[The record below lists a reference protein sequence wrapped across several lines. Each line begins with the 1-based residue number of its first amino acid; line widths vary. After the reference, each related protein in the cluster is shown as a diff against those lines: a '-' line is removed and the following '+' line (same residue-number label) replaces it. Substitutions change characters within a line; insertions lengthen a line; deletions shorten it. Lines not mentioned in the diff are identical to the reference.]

1 MGQKVHPYGFRLGI
15 HTDWKS
21 RWFSEKQYRDYLE
34 ADLRIRQYLL
44 GQLPH
49 AGISRIDIERT
60 RERVRIDAHTARPGI
75 VIGRRGAE
83 AERLRS
89 QLEQMEQKIYGKPVD
104 VRLNIIEVKQPE
116 LDAQL
121 IAQGVAEQLAS
132 RVSFRRAMKKAVG
145 TAMRHGAQGVR
156 VQCGGRLGGAEM
168 SRSEWYIDG
177 QMPLHTLRADIDYG
191 LSEARTTFG
200 RIGVKVWIYKGPFQD
215 LYASAR
221 DTARLRREAA
231 LAAGETVGRGAEERA
246 KARTASRK
254 ASEVK
259 TRRVAAQP
267 ATGPA
272 PIHESPQALKGR
284 RAKDEP
290 DSAAAKEDSAT
301 KARAGTGV
309 STDDVG
315 GAVPDP
321 VANTDSAGGESASLP
336 EIEPKA
342 VTKKDEATTS
352 QPDETTSPAET
363 TPADTEPAETAPADT
378 HGSDEPKPE
387 GDEA

>member
-21 RWFSEKQYRDYLE
+21 RWFSEKQYKDYLE
-34 ADLRIRQYLL
+34 ADLRIREYLL

-89 QLEQMEQKIYGKPVD
+89 KLEEMESKMYGKPTD

-145 TAMRHGAQGVR
+145 SAMRHGAKGIR
-156 VQCGGRLGGAEM
+156 VQCAGRLGGAEM
-168 SRSEWYIDG
+168 SRTEWYIEG

-191 LSEARTTFG
+191 FSEAKTTFG

-215 LYASAR
+215 MYATAR
-221 DTARLRREAA
+221 DAARLRREAA
-231 LAAGETVGRGAEERA
+231 LAAGETVGSGAKEREA
-246 KARTASRK
+246 RKARTAAKAPSK
-254 ASEVK
+254 VKTSKIEPAKAEAPKAEAPKAEAPKAASE
-259 TRRVAAQP
+259 TEA
-267 ATGPA
+267 
-272 PIHESPQALKGR
+272 
-284 RAKDEP
+284 
-290 DSAAAKEDSAT
+290 
-301 KARAGTGV
+301 
-309 STDDVG
+309 
-315 GAVPDP
+315 P
-321 VANTDSAGGESASLP
+321 VAEAPAVEP
-336 EIEPKA
+336 ETPTETPVA
-342 VTKKDEATTS
+342 PEATTEA
-352 QPDETTSPAET
+352 PETTEASEA
-363 TPADTEPAETAPADT
+363 
-378 HGSDEPKPE
+378 PE
-387 GDEA
+387 GGAS

>member
-21 RWFSEKQYRDYLE
+21 RWFTEKQYQEYLE
-34 ADLRIRQYLL
+34 ADLRIREYLL

-75 VIGRRGAE
+75 VIGRRGSE

-89 QLEQMEQKIYGKPVD
+89 QLEHMESKLYGKPTD

-145 TAMRHGAQGVR
+145 SSMRHGAKGIR
-156 VQCGGRLGGAEM
+156 VQCSGRLGGAEM
-168 SRSEWYIDG
+168 SRTEWYIEG

-191 LSEARTTFG
+191 FAEAKTTFG
-200 RIGVKVWIYKGPFQD
+200 RIGCKVWIYRGEFQD
-215 LYASAR
+215 IYAAAR

-246 KARTASRK
+246 KRQTKPTTQDAATKRAPSTKEKKGTASPPKEAEAKK
-254 ASEVK
+254 AQADAVP
-259 TRRVAAQP
+259 TGAP
-267 ATGPA
+267 ATTDA
-272 PIHESPQALKGR
+272 
-284 RAKDEP
+284 D
-290 DSAAAKEDSAT
+290 
-301 KARAGTGV
+301 AGK
-309 STDDVG
+309 S
-315 GAVPDP
+315 
-321 VANTDSAGGESASLP
+321 SS
-336 EIEPKA
+336 EPKKA
-342 VTKKDEATTS
+342 
-352 QPDETTSPAET
+352 PT
-363 TPADTEPAETAPADT
+363 TPPPGE
-378 HGSDEPKPE
+378 KQ
-387 GDEA
+387 GDS

>member
-21 RWFSEKQYRDYLE
+21 RWFTEKQYQEYLV
-34 ADLRIRQYLL
+34 ADLRIREYLM

-89 QLEQMEQKIYGKPVD
+89 HLEHMESKLYGKPTD

-121 IAQGVAEQLAS
+121 IAQGVAEQLVS

-145 TAMRHGAQGVR
+145 TAMRHGAKGVR

-168 SRSEWYIDG
+168 SRREWYIEG

-191 LSEARTTFG
+191 FAEARTTFG

-246 KARTASRK
+246 KSRAASSRK

-259 TRRVAAQP
+259 TRKVAAQP

-272 PIHESPQALKGR
+272 PIHESPAALKER
-284 RAKDEP
+284 RAKGAEEAADASGSETPVTEAVGTTDQVDAAEGKASSEP
-290 DSAAAKEDSAT
+290 STPEAT
-301 KARAGTGV
+301 SVDA
-309 STDDVG
+309 
-315 GAVPDP
+315 PDT
-321 VANTDSAGGESASLP
+321 NTDTATED
-336 EIEPKA
+336 
-342 VTKKDEATTS
+342 KDES
-352 QPDETTSPAET
+352 
-363 TPADTEPAETAPADT
+363 
-378 HGSDEPKPE
+378 
-387 GDEA
+387 

>member
-21 RWFSEKQYRDYLE
+21 RWFTEKQYRDYLE
-34 ADLRIRQYLL
+34 ADLRIREYLL

-49 AGISRIDIERT
+49 AGISRIEIERT

-75 VIGRRGAE
+75 VIGRRGSE

-89 QLEQMEQKIYGKPVD
+89 KLEEMESRIYGKPTD

-145 TAMRHGAQGVR
+145 TAMRHGAKGVR

-168 SRSEWYIDG
+168 SRTEWYIEG

-191 LSEARTTFG
+191 FSEAKTTFG
-200 RIGVKVWIYKGPFQD
+200 RIGVKVWIYRGPFQD
-215 LYASAR
+215 IYASAR

-231 LAAGETVGRGAEERA
+231 LAAGETVGRGADDRA
-246 KARTASRK
+246 RRARSSKAGATSTAGK
-254 ASEVK
+254 ASS
-259 TRRVAAQP
+259 
-267 ATGPA
+267 PA
-272 PIHESPQALKGR
+272 PGQKAEGAKTGAESGSLAKG
-284 RAKDEP
+284 A
-290 DSAAAKEDSAT
+290 AT
-301 KARAGTGV
+301 KDRKTGDEREKGTAK
-309 STDDVG
+309 SEG
-315 GAVPDP
+315 GD
-321 VANTDSAGGESASLP
+321 AS
-336 EIEPKA
+336 KA
-342 VTKKDEATTS
+342 AETS
-352 QPDETTSPAET
+352 QPSPTRDTSAPGGT
-363 TPADTEPAETAPADT
+363 TP
-378 HGSDEPKPE
+378 E
-387 GDEA
+387 GGK

>member
-1 MGQKVHPYGFRLGI
+1 MVMKLHPYGFRHCI

-21 RWFSEKQYRDYLE
+21 RWFTEKQYRDYLE

-75 VIGRRGAE
+75 VIGRRGSE

-89 QLEQMEQKIYGKPVD
+89 QLEHMESKMYGKPTD

-145 TAMRHGAQGVR
+145 TAMRHGAKGVR
-156 VQCGGRLGGAEM
+156 VQCSGRLGGAEM
-168 SRSEWYIDG
+168 SRTEWYIEG

-191 LSEARTTFG
+191 FAEAKTTFG
-200 RIGVKVWIYKGPFQD
+200 RIGCKVWIYRGEFQD
-215 LYASAR
+215 IYAVAR

-246 KARTASRK
+246 SRAKKPPQPKPTTQSKATKRAPVTKEARGVASPPK
-254 ASEVK
+254 EADAK
-259 TRRVAAQP
+259 AAQP
-267 ATGPA
+267 DAAPTGTP
-272 PIHESPQALKGR
+272 PQV
-284 RAKDEP
+284 D
-290 DSAAAKEDSAT
+290 AAA
-301 KARAGTGV
+301 
-309 STDDVG
+309 
-315 GAVPDP
+315 
-321 VANTDSAGGESASLP
+321 GESASMP
-336 EIEPKA
+336 KKPQPAGGEP
-342 VTKKDEATTS
+342 
-352 QPDETTSPAET
+352 
-363 TPADTEPAETAPADT
+363 
-378 HGSDEPKPE
+378 
-387 GDEA
+387 

>member
-34 ADLRIRQYLL
+34 ADLRIREYLL
-44 GQLPH
+44 GELPH
-49 AGISRIDIERT
+49 AGISRVDIERT

-75 VIGRRGAE
+75 VIGRRGSE

-89 QLEQMEQKIYGKPVD
+89 KLENMEQKIYGKPVD

-145 TAMRHGAQGVR
+145 TTMRHGAKGVR

-168 SRSEWYIDG
+168 SRTEWYIDG

-191 LSEARTTFG
+191 FSEAKTTFG

-221 DTARLRREAA
+221 DAARLRREAA
-231 LAAGETVGRGAEERA
+231 LAAGETIGRGAEERA
-246 KARTASRK
+246 RQ
-254 ASEVK
+254 
-259 TRRVAAQP
+259 TRGGRDP
-267 ATGPA
+267 GSGDGPA
-272 PIHESPQALKGR
+272 PAPAPAADQA
-284 RAKDEP
+284 P
-290 DSAAAKEDSAT
+290 SNVTAADAT
-301 KARAGTGV
+301 QNKQNNT
-309 STDDVG
+309 G
-315 GAVPDP
+315 GA
-321 VANTDSAGGESASLP
+321 
-336 EIEPKA
+336 
-342 VTKKDEATTS
+342 
-352 QPDETTSPAET
+352 
-363 TPADTEPAETAPADT
+363 
-378 HGSDEPKPE
+378 
-387 GDEA
+387 

>member
-21 RWFSEKQYRDYLE
+21 RWFTEKQYGEYLE
-34 ADLRIRQYLL
+34 ADLRIREYLL

-89 QLEQMEQKIYGKPVD
+89 QLELMESKIYGKPTD

-121 IAQGVAEQLAS
+121 IAQGVAEQLVS

-145 TAMRHGAQGVR
+145 TAMRHGAKGVR

-168 SRSEWYIDG
+168 SRREWYIEG

-191 LSEARTTFG
+191 FAEARTTFG

-215 LYASAR
+215 MYASAR
-221 DTARLRREAA
+221 DAARLRREAA

-246 KARTASRK
+246 KTKAASGSPK
-254 ASEVK
+254 AGEVR
-259 TRRVAAQP
+259 TRRVAP
-267 ATGPA
+267 KKPTGPA
-272 PIHESPQALKGR
+272 PIHERPSSSPLSSGTPSSPAGEGAGSEPSSQGDSGTVPGESASAPKDMTPPTGDKG
-284 RAKDEP
+284 
-290 DSAAAKEDSAT
+290 AAPGAADTAS
-301 KARAGTGV
+301 
-309 STDDVG
+309 G
-315 GAVPDP
+315 GAVPP
-321 VANTDSAGGESASLP
+321 SAEVESSESTGTATD
-336 EIEPKA
+336 
-342 VTKKDEATTS
+342 AT
-352 QPDETTSPAET
+352 ENE
-363 TPADTEPAETAPADT
+363 E
-378 HGSDEPKPE
+378 GSS
-387 GDEA
+387 

>member
-21 RWFSEKQYRDYLE
+21 RWFTEKQYGEYLE
-34 ADLRIRQYLL
+34 ADLRIREYLL

-89 QLEQMEQKIYGKPVD
+89 QLELMESKIYGKPTD

-121 IAQGVAEQLAS
+121 IAQGVAEQLVS

-145 TAMRHGAQGVR
+145 TAMRHGAKGVR

-168 SRSEWYIDG
+168 SRREWYIEG

-191 LSEARTTFG
+191 FSEARTTFG

-215 LYASAR
+215 MYASAR
-221 DTARLRREAA
+221 DAARLRREAA

-246 KARTASRK
+246 RSSRTASGSPK
-254 ASEVK
+254 AGEVR
-259 TRRVAAQP
+259 TRRVAP
-267 ATGPA
+267 KKSTGPA
-272 PIHESPQALKGR
+272 PIHERPSSSPLSSGTASATEEGPG
-284 RAKDEP
+284 AP
-290 DSAAAKEDSAT
+290 AAADTGSA
-301 KARAGTGV
+301 V
-309 STDDVG
+309 
-315 GAVPDP
+315 VP
-321 VANTDSAGGESASLP
+321 GESASAP
-336 EIEPKA
+336 NDMTPPTGDKPPSAEIE
-342 VTKKDEATTS
+342 S
-352 QPDETTSPAET
+352 T
-363 TPADTEPAETAPADT
+363 TPTEGGAPTEGEGGTPTDE
-378 HGSDEPKPE
+378 GSS
-387 GDEA
+387 